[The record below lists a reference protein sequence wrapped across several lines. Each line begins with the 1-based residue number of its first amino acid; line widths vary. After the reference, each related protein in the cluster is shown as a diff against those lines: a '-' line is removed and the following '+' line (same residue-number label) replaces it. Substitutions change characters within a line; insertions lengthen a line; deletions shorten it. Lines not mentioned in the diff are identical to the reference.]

1 MDLQHMLHQK
11 VCKNPRIIRLG
22 RIPSHKFLIVNFV
35 DAYEIT
41 NGFKTTLERGYL
53 NGDISDVREISS
65 RTDGLITFLFIRW
78 TYYISFTSVKLK

>member
-1 MDLQHMLHQK
+1 LK
-11 VCKNPRIIRLG
+11 SYGSSAYAPSKAEVCKNPRIIRLG

-53 NGDISDVREISS
+53 NGDISDVREIAS
-65 RTDGLITFLFIRW
+65 RTDGLITFLFIRRK
-78 TYYISFTSVKLK
+78 T

>member
-11 VCKNPRIIRLG
+11 P
-22 RIPSHKFLIVNFV
+22 KFVKIQGLFVLNFV

-53 NGDISDVREISS
+53 NGDISDVREIAS
-65 RTDGLITFLFIRW
+65 RTDGLITFLFIRRK
-78 TYYISFTSVKLK
+78 TSVKLK